1 MKKSIVLFMVN
12 IETLKSLKYHTYLK
26 KHYFFPLFPVIVKR
40 KIKKYLKKK
49 QQLRHWK
56 FLV

>member
-40 KIKKYLKKK
+40 KIKKYFKKK
-49 QQLRHWK
+49 NQLRH
-56 FLV
+56 